1 MTSLEGRVIAV
12 TGAGSGIGLATARLL
27 ASRGA
32 SVSLADINQKDL
44 DTAIAEL
51 KRSNP
56 KIKIHAK
63 VVDVSN
69 GQEVD
74 EWLEK
79 TVKYLG
85 ALNGAVNAAGITG
98 KGTNIADTT
107 DKDWDSV
114 MDVNLKGVFNCIR
127 AELNR
132 MDKDASIVSTS
143 SVGGLE
149 GFPTGAAYSTS
160 KHAVIGLTRSAAGE
174 VAGKNIR
181 VNCVAP

>member
-12 TGAGSGIGLATARLL
+12 TGAGSGIGFATARLL

-32 SVSLADINQKDL
+32 SISVADIRKKDL
-44 DTAIAEL
+44 DSAIAEL

-56 KIKIHAK
+56 KIKIYAE
-63 VVDVSN
+63 VVDVRK
-69 GQEVD
+69 GQEVG
-74 EWLEK
+74 EWLDR

-85 ALNGAVNAAGITG
+85 ALNGAVNAAGVPG
-98 KGTNIADTT
+98 QGTTIAVTT

-114 MDVNLKGVFNCIR
+114 VDVNLKGVFNCIR

-132 MDKDASIVSTS
+132 MDKDASIVNTS

-149 GFPTGAAYSTS
+149 GFPTAAAYSAS

-174 VAGKNIR
+174 VAKRNIR